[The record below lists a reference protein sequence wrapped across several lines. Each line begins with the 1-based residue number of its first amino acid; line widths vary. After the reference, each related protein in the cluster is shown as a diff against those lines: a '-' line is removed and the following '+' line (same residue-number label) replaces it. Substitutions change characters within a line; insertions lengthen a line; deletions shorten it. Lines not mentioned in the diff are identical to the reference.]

1 MQQTFLL
8 WYNTLEVVKEMIK
21 INKKQIKNKIT
32 KVIEKIKDKYLLVL
46 SFIVINLINSLLLRL
61 ITVKN
66 IFSIHPLL
74 IDIGLLLLLSL
85 LSLLFKRKNR
95 IKYFMTTTI
104 ILTMICLINSVYY
117 HYYDSFATVTLIS
130 NLVYA
135 KDVGDAIFENVLKP
149 EDLIYLWGPIAIYLS
164 YYFLKKKK
172 YFNKEFKNN
181 KKLTITTIILT
192 LSLWGIASIIMPI
205 TAWGSF
211 HKLWNRE
218 SVVMNYGIY
227 IYQIDDII
235 QSISPKINSAFG
247 HDKALKETELYYQEN
262 KYEKKE
268 NKYTNI
274 FEGKNVIVIHAES
287 IQNFVIDLE
296 FNNKEVTPNLN
307 KLTKEGIYFNNFYS
321 QVGVGTSSDTEFTF
335 NTSLM
340 PSTKGTVF
348 VNYFDRE
355 YVSIPKLLKEKGYYT
370 YSMHANAGEFW
381 NRNIMHETLGYNK
394 FYSKN
399 SYVID
404 ETIGLGLSDKSFFSQ
419 SADIMKEIK
428 ETEGVPFY
436 STLIMLSNH
445 TPFSDL
451 ELMPEYET
459 TINVELNNRTIT
471 REYISNTDLGNY
483 IRSVHY
489 ADEAIGEFINKLD
502 KEGLLDNT
510 VLLIYGDHDARLDK
524 DDFNLLYNY
533 DPVEDRIKEEG
544 EEGYV
549 SFNDYDYELNRK
561 VPFIIWTKDK
571 KINTVVDTPM
581 GMIDVLPTIGNML
594 GIHSE
599 YQLGNDIFN
608 LEDNIVTF
616 VDGSFVTSN
625 IYYSSPK
632 EEIYPISNEPI
643 TEEYIQKRIKYSS
656 NLIDISNNIISYDL
670 IKELSGDN

>member
-1 MQQTFLL
+1 
-8 WYNTLEVVKEMIK
+8 MIK

-66 IFSIHPLL
+66 LFSIHPLL
-74 IDIGLLLLLSL
+74 IDTGLLLLLSL

-394 FYSKN
+394 FYSRS

-419 SADIMKEIK
+419 SVDIMKEIK

-616 VDGSFVTSN
+616 IDGSFVTSN

-643 TEEYIQKRIKYSS
+643 TEEYIQKGIKYSS